1 MHKKPR
7 SKKILLGIRLFCFLI
22 LSVSGTLLARDLHR
36 YHREESANRKLA
48 DRVQQ
53 ARSAGTSD
61 PDVSSSDSRF
71 GIYADLHQENSD
83 FTGWLYIEDTRIDY
97 PVMYTPQDPEH
108 YLYRAFDGS
117 YAKSGSLFI
126 DAACLPDTNHIMI
139 HGHHM
144 KDKSMFGSLPN
155 YQTQDYAE
163 EHSVIRYDT
172 LAEAEEY
179 ELLSA
184 FYTEINSDQ
193 EESGF
198 RYYEYTDLSDPTVFK
213 EYISQVKNKSLYDSD
228 TEAVYGDKILTL
240 STCSYHTE
248 DGRFV
253 IVAVKHD
260 WQTYEIPKT
269 ERTD

>member
-1 MHKKPR
+1 
-7 SKKILLGIRLFCFLI
+7 
-22 LSVSGTLLARDLHR
+22 
-36 YHREESANRKLA
+36 
-48 DRVQQ
+48 
-53 ARSAGTSD
+53 
-61 PDVSSSDSRF
+61 
-71 GIYADLHQENSD
+71 
-83 FTGWLYIEDTRIDY
+83 
-97 PVMYTPQDPEH
+97 
-108 YLYRAFDGS
+108 
-117 YAKSGSLFI
+117 
-126 DAACLPDTNHIMI
+126 
-139 HGHHM
+139 
-144 KDKSMFGSLPN
+144 MFGSLPN

-198 RYYEYTDLSDPTVFK
+198 RYYEYTDLSDPMVFK

-260 WQTYEIPKT
+260 
-269 ERTD
+269 